1 MGKRWI
7 RIAESIG
14 DRIVDRRLKPI
25 ELSYKLPVPKLSRP
39 RPAARPTL
47 QVTAIVQRIRT
58 RLQSLDDEW
67 YATHIKA
74 CIGLDILALIGVAGI
89 IGVAIVIELV
99 AYCLIDL
106 FGFVIGIL
114 ALIAI
119 VVCTVGVVAFYFATT
134 PREERDDLEF

>member
-14 DRIVDRRLKPI
+14 DGIVDRRLKPI
-25 ELSYKLPVPKLSRP
+25 KLSYKLPVPKLSRP

-47 QVTAIVQRIRT
+47 QVPAIVQRIRT

-74 CIGLDILALIGVAGI
+74 CIGLDILALIGIAGI
-89 IGVAIVIELV
+89 VAVAIVIELI
-99 AYCLIDL
+99 AYSLIDL
-106 FGFVIGIL
+106 FGFVIGL
-114 ALIAI
+114 GALVFM
-119 VVCTVGVVAFYFATT
+119 VVCAVGFVAFYFAPTS
-134 PREERDDLEF
+134 REERAALEF

>member
-39 RPAARPTL
+39 RPAVRPM
-47 QVTAIVQRIRT
+47 VQRIRT

-106 FGFVIGIL
+106 FGFVIGIF
-114 ALIAI
+114 ALIAM
-119 VVCTVGVVAFYFATT
+119 VVCAVGVVAFYFATT
-134 PREERDDLEF
+134 SREERDDLEF